1 MPTPTTDPLVSAE
14 WLAERL
20 DAPDLRVIDATWYL
34 PHLGRD
40 ARAEFAAAHI
50 PGAVFVDIDEVSDQ
64 ASPLP
69 HMLPSAESFAAHM
82 GRLGIGDGSRVV
94 VYDGN
99 SFAASARLWWMFRVF
114 GHEAVSVLDGGLKRW
129 RRQGLPLVGETGA
142 PGVGRLTP
150 RRDDRLVRDLEQMR
164 ANLARQDE
172 QVVDARPPGRFHGK
186 DPEPRPGLR
195 GGHIP
200 GSLNL
205 PSTDLVDPQ
214 EGTMLP
220 PADLAR
226 RVRAAGIDLDRPVAT
241 TCGSGVT
248 AAVVSLALHRLGRTD
263 AAVYDGSWAEWGG
276 RPDTPVER

>member
-1 MPTPTTDPLVSAE
+1 MPQPPAEPLVSAE
-14 WLAERL
+14 WLASRQG
-20 DAPDLRVIDATWYL
+20 APEVKVLDATWYL

-69 HMLPSAESFAAHM
+69 HMLPSAEAFAAHM

-129 RRQGLPLVGETGA
+129 RRQGLPLVAETSA
-142 PGVGRLTP
+142 PGEGRLTP
-150 RRDDRLVRDLEQMR
+150 RRDDRLVRDLDQMR

-172 QVVDARPPGRFHGK
+172 QVVDARSPGRFHGR

-214 EGTMLP
+214 EGTMLA

-226 RVRAAGIDLDRPVAT
+226 RVRAAGIDLNRPVAT

-276 RPDTPVER
+276 RADTPVER